1 MARANRPGRGTS
13 HRRPLVAFAAAAL
26 ALLLALHAAGTAFTA
41 LRARPLGRASS
52 LLGGARLAKRRSCRH
67 GCAELRSR
75 VALRV
80 TLTTKEGEVEEETSK
95 KPAASQPQN
104 KAKGGKL
111 PSQFTGL
118 SQEEIE
124 ARKAKALDIWDSL
137 KVDVRD
143 EIGRY
148 QTFRPDKF
156 EKFMR
161 ADSRGV
167 ALFEIYK
174 PGTPEYAEFFEE
186 VMGPFIFELAQE
198 KLKEGLSQA
207 AGVILVVGTIAAI
220 LGYFGTDI
228 IQGITAPFTGFA
240 EQFVEL
246 YGF

>member
-52 LLGGARLAKRRSCRH
+52 LLGGA
-67 GCAELRSR
+67 R